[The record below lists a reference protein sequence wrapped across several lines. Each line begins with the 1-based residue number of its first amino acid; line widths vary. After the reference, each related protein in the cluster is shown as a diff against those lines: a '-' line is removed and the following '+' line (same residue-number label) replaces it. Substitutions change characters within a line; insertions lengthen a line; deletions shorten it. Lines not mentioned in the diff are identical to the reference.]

1 MARWTYL
8 INPLAP
14 LRDDGEA
21 RAAAGASTVALV
33 ISGLMSAVGA
43 ALMSQHVDAMRMAAS
58 EEARRFAEQSPQ
70 TSAILQGMVE
80 NGMVEMGVLI
90 VAAWAVIQVLLAAW
104 HWRRRGSFIP
114 IVFLVLLVYRLGD
127 RLLELALNP
136 GAAGTWTLIGVP
148 LLALCV
154 LLHAVALRGVSRM
167 GQLRREA

>member
-1 MARWTYL
+1 MAQWIYL
-8 INPLAP
+8 INPLVA
-14 LRDDGEA
+14 LRGEA
-21 RAAAGASTVALV
+21 EARTAAGASTLALV
-33 ISGLMSAVGA
+33 ISGAMSAVGS

-80 NGMVEMGVLI
+80 NGMVEMGVVI
-90 VAAWAVIQVLLAAW
+90 VAAWAVIQVILAAW

-136 GAAGTWTLIGVP
+136 GDANAWTLIGVP

-154 LLHAVALRGVSRM
+154 LLHAVTLRGISRM

>member
-8 INPLAP
+8 INPVAP
-14 LRDDGEA
+14 LRSEGEA
-21 RAAAGASTVALV
+21 RVAAGASTVALV
-33 ISGLMSAVGA
+33 ISGAMSVVGA
-43 ALMSQHVDAMRMAAS
+43 ALMSQNVDAMRMAAS

-80 NGMVEMGVLI
+80 NGMVEMGVTI

-104 HWRRRGSFIP
+104 HWRRLGSFIP

-136 GAAGTWTLIGVP
+136 AGATTWTLVGVP
-148 LLALCV
+148 LLAFCV
-154 LLHAVALRGVSRM
+154 LLHGVALRGVSRM
-167 GQLRREA
+167 AELRRAA

>member
-1 MARWTYL
+1 MAQWIYL
-8 INPLAP
+8 FNPLAP
-14 LRDDGEA
+14 LRGEA
-21 RAAAGASTVALV
+21 EARTAAGASTLALV
-33 ISGLMSAVGA
+33 ISGAMSAVGA
-43 ALMSQHVDAMRMAAS
+43 ALMSQHVDAMRMAAL
-58 EEARRFAEQSPQ
+58 EEARRFSEQSPH

-90 VAAWAVIQVLLAAW
+90 VAAWALIQVLLAAW

-127 RLLELALNP
+127 RLLELVLNP
-136 GAAGTWTLIGVP
+136 GEADTWTLIGVP

-154 LLHAVALRGVSRM
+154 ILHAEALRGVSRV

>member
-8 INPLAP
+8 INPVAP
-14 LRDDGEA
+14 LRSEGEA
-21 RAAAGASTVALV
+21 RVAAGASTVALV
-33 ISGLMSAVGA
+33 ISGAMSAVGA
-43 ALMSQHVDAMRMAAS
+43 ALMSQNVDAMRMAAS

-80 NGMVEMGVLI
+80 NGMVEMGVTI
-90 VAAWAVIQVLLAAW
+90 VAVWAVIQVLLAAW
-104 HWRRRGSFIP
+104 HWRRLGSFIP

-136 GAAGTWTLIGVP
+136 AGATTWTLIGVP

-167 GQLRREA
+167 AELRRAA